1 MRITDYA
8 ERAYSLAIYRDN
20 EFARVF
26 YPMMGI
32 GGEVGE
38 LIEKIQH
45 GGTDEEIINEMGDV
59 LWYLVATLED
69 IRFGFVNSVQHFAEL
84 RSNEGSFSDV
94 QSHVVFH
101 YENDCLVGVSDLT
114 ELSIYA
120 GKILEIGKKVLRD
133 NQGVVPGAKKKVI
146 GKYCMLILQ
155 QLCITAHIYGFNL
168 DDVAQAN
175 IDKLFSRRDRG
186 VLGGSGDNR

>member
-8 ERAYSLAIYRDN
+8 ERAYSLAIYPRS
-20 EFARVF
+20 AKCI
-26 YPMMGI
+26 YPIMGI

-45 GGTDEEIINEMGDV
+45 GGTDEEIIKELGDV
-59 LWYLVATLED
+59 LWYLVATHED
-69 IRFGFVNSVQHFAEL
+69 IEWSFIDSVRYFADL
-84 RSNEGSFSDV
+84 RGNKGTFSDV
-94 QSHVVFH
+94 QDHIARH
-101 YENDCLVGVSDLT
+101 YENDGTMNIDIT

-120 GKILEIGKKVLRD
+120 GKILEIGKKALRD
-133 NQGVVPGAKKKVI
+133 NAGKIPDTKKKVI

-155 QLCITAHIYGFNL
+155 QLCLICHTWGFNL
-168 DDVAQAN
+168 DDVAQGN